1 MKNQLPSNSKVLAMN
16 FESKRLG
23 DVAEIVGG
31 GTPSTKDASNWDGDI
46 PWLTPKDLSSF
57 EGIYVDRGSRSIT
70 EKGLKSS
77 SAKMLPTGAVLYTS
91 RAPIGYVAI
100 ANNSISTNQ
109 GFKSL
114 ILKDGY
120 VPEFVFYLLKASKS
134 EIESHASGGTFAE
147 ISAKALS
154 NVVLQFPPKVQQE
167 AIAKILLSLDEKIAA
182 NNALS
187 KTLED
192 IAQTIFKSWFIDF
205 DPVKAKMAGEK
216 PAGMDAATAALFPN
230 SMEESELGII
240 PKGWTINVI
249 SDFGKVVT
257 GKTPSTKVPEYWGEQ
272 IPFVTIPDMHGQ
284 MLITSTARALSQE
297 GADSQ
302 RSQNIPAGS
311 TMVTCIATPGLVGYA
326 TKNCQTNQQI
336 NSVIPKVEQSSIWLF
351 WHLRGLIPTLI
362 RNSGIGT
369 VFANLNKS
377 DFSNIKSIT
386 PEMAL
391 REAFSR
397 IAEPLMELLET
408 LNIESQYLR
417 EIRDV
422 LLPRL
427 VSGELQIPEEILAL

>member
-1 MKNQLPSNSKVLAMN
+1 MTYKGYLLRDLIDIKHGFAFPGDMFSDDLSFPTLVTPGN
-16 FESKRLG
+16 FN
-23 DVAEIVGG
+23 VGG
-31 GTPSTKDASNWDGDI
+31 GFLEAKPKTFSGELREEYILQPGDLI
-46 PWLTPKDLSSF
+46 VTMTDLSKAGDSL
-57 EGIYVDRGSRSIT
+57 GY
-70 EKGLKSS
+70 
-77 SAKMLPTGAVLYTS
+77 SAEVPHGRTYLH
-91 RAPIGYVAI
+91 
-100 ANNSISTNQ
+100 NQ
-109 GFKSL
+109 RVGK
-114 ILKDGY
+114 IVNKQ
-120 VPEFVFYLLKASKS
+120 PE
-134 EIESHASGGTFAE
+134 
-147 ISAKALS
+147 
-154 NVVLQFPPKVQQE
+154 
-167 AIAKILLSLDEKIAA
+167 LLSLRYLNWFMRTKNYRNSVMGSATGTTVRHTSPSRILDIEITLPSYLVQLAIAA
-182 NNALS
+182 TLDSIDSKIRMNIDSS
-187 KTLED
+187 KTLEEV
-192 IAQTIFKSWFIDF
+192 AQTIFKSWFIDF

-216 PAGMDAATAALFPN
+216 PAGMDAATTALFPN
-230 SMEESELGII
+230 TMEESELGII

-284 MLITSTARALSQE
+284 MLVTSTARALSQE

-326 TKNCQTNQQI
+326 TKYCQTNQQI
-336 NSVIPKVEQSSIWLF
+336 NSVIPNVEQSSIWLF

-391 REAFSR
+391 RNAFSR
-397 IAEPLMELLET
+397 IAEPIMELLET

-417 EIRDV
+417 EIRDA

-427 VSGELQIPEEILAL
+427 ISGELQIPEEILAS

>member
-1 MKNQLPSNSKVLAMN
+1 MN
-16 FESKRLG
+16 FEAKRLG

-70 EKGLKSS
+70 EKGFRSS
-77 SAKMLPTGAVLYTS
+77 SAKMLPAGAVLYTS

-216 PAGMDAATAALFPN
+216 PAGMDAATATLFPD
-230 SMEESELGII
+230 SMEESELGLI
-240 PKGWTINVI
+240 PKGWKACQLNSVLMLHKSTIKAGTATESVPYVPIDQIGARDIFLKNSMPGSEAKTSLVSFKKNEI
-249 SDFGKVVT
+249 LFGAMRPYFHKVVLA
-257 GKTPSTKVPEYWGEQ
+257 
-272 IPFVTIPDMHGQ
+272 PFNGTTRTTTFVLGAVNPKYLSYSLLTVYQDDAVAYATNHSQGTTIPYAVWNNSFENYPIVLPSETTATAFNDLVLP
-284 MLITSTARALSQE
+284 LIEYGYS
-297 GADSQ
+297 
-302 RSQNIPAGS
+302 
-311 TMVTCIATPGLVGYA
+311 LVIE
-326 TKNCQTNQQI
+326 NQKLAQ
-336 NSVIPKVEQSSIWLF
+336 
-351 WHLRGLIPTLI
+351 
-362 RNSGIGT
+362 
-369 VFANLNKS
+369 
-377 DFSNIKSIT
+377 
-386 PEMAL
+386 
-391 REAFSR
+391 
-397 IAEPLMELLET
+397 
-408 LNIESQYLR
+408 
-417 EIRDV
+417 IRDG

-427 VSGELQIPEEILAL
+427 ISGELQIPEELLVS

>member
-1 MKNQLPSNSKVLAMN
+1 MTSRDKAIVHPLEELCISIQDGDWIETKDQSSSGYRLLQIGNIAVGK
-16 FESKRLG
+16 FRESGKPRYVSEATFRRLNCTKIKIG
-23 DVAEIVGG
+23 DVLIARMPDPTGRAWCVDAPIPDSITSVDVAIVRVD
-31 GTPSTKDASNWDGDI
+31 PIKLNAKYLAYFLNQKSTLHLMASLQTGSTRQRI
-46 PWLTPKDLSSF
+46 KRSDLSTL
-57 EGIYVDRGSRSIT
+57 EI
-70 EKGLKSS
+70 L
-77 SAKMLPTGAVLYTS
+77 AH
-91 RAPIGYVAI
+91 PI
-100 ANNSISTNQ
+100 
-109 GFKSL
+109 
-114 ILKDGY
+114 
-120 VPEFVFYLLKASKS
+120 E
-134 EIESHASGGTFAE
+134 
-147 ISAKALS
+147 
-154 NVVLQFPPKVQQE
+154 LQK
-167 AIAKILLSLDEKIAA
+167 AIAKVLTNLDEKIAA

-240 PKGWTINVI
+240 PKGWTINII

-397 IAEPLMELLET
+397 IAEPIMELLET

-417 EIRDV
+417 EIREE

-427 VSGELQIPEEILAL
+427 ISGELQIPEEILTS